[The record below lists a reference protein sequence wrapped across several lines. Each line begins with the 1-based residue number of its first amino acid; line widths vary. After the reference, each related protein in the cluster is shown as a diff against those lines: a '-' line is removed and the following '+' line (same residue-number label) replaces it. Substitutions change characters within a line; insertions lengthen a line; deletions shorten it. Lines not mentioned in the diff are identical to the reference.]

1 MDATGRGSA
10 GKARDPAVKP
20 GDLGEPSETVGA
32 SAGGAQ
38 RVSKSQSSGLAPKV
52 ALGMSGVIT
61 PLPPLTLVLGGARS
75 GKSRYAE
82 GLIDRHPGRRTY
94 LATAEILDDEMSARV
109 KAHRDRRDS
118 DWKTVEEPLALA
130 QALKAETE
138 QGAAVLVDCL
148 TLWLGNLLGR
158 EQDAEAEIADL
169 VASVGQFGGPVVFVS
184 NEVGLGIVPD
194 NPMARRFRD
203 LAGML
208 HQRLAEKA
216 DHVAFVAAG
225 LPMKL
230 K

>member
-1 MDATGRGSA
+1 LA
-10 GKARDPAVKP
+10 GKARDPAVEP
-20 GDLGEPSETVGA
+20 GDLGELSATVGA

-38 RVSKSQSSGLAPKV
+38 RVSKSQPSGL

-61 PLPPLTLVLGGARS
+61 PLPPVTLVLGGARS

-82 GLIDRHPGRRTY
+82 SLVDRHPGRRTY
-94 LATAEILDDEMSARV
+94 LATAEILDAEMAERV

-118 DWKTVEEPLALA
+118 DWKTVEEPLDLA
-130 QALKAETE
+130 QALKVETE

-148 TLWLGNLLGR
+148 TLWLGNLLGKER
-158 EQDAEAEIADL
+158 DAEAEIAGL
-169 VASVGQFGGPVVFVS
+169 IAAVGQFDGPVVLVS

-194 NPMARRFRD
+194 NALARRFRD
-203 LAGML
+203 LAGTL

-216 DHVAFVAAG
+216 DRVVFVTAG
-225 LPMKL
+225 LPLAL

>member
-1 MDATGRGSA
+1 M
-10 GKARDPAVKP
+10 
-20 GDLGEPSETVGA
+20 
-32 SAGGAQ
+32 
-38 RVSKSQSSGLAPKV
+38 SKSQSSSL

-61 PLPPLTLVLGGARS
+61 PLPPVTLVLGGARS

-82 GLIDRHPGRRTY
+82 GLVDRHPGRRTY
-94 LATAEILDDEMSARV
+94 LATAEVLDAEMAARV
-109 KAHRDRRDS
+109 EAHRDRRDS

-130 QALKAETE
+130 AAIKAETE

-158 EQDAEAEIADL
+158 ERDAEQEIDGLIA
-169 VASVGQFGGPVVFVS
+169 AIGQFGGPVVFVS

-194 NPMARRFRD
+194 NALARRFRD
-203 LAGML
+203 LAGTL

-216 DHVAFVAAG
+216 DRVVFVAAG
-225 LPMKL
+225 LPMNL